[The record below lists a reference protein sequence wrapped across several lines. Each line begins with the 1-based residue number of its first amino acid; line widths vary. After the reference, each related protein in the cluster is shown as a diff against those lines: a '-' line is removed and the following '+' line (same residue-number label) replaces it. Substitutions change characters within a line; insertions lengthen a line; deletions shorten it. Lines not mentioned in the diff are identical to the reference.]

1 MPPISPSYIVQLLFN
16 GLVNGSIYVLIA
28 LGLTLM
34 FGVFEVPNFAHGQTY
49 MFGAYFAWVFSSET
63 GLSFWSALAIAILL
77 TAVIG
82 VAMDRLAYAPVKNR
96 TDEGI
101 PLLLVAFGL
110 FILLGSSAELIWGP
124 AGRSMDFPISGAFI
138 WGDLIFTYNRLFI
151 LGLGILMIILLHLLI
166 QRTSIG
172 KAMRA
177 ISQDEDKARTLGINL
192 SRISIIT
199 FAVGSALA
207 GLAGGVIGSI
217 YGLNPFMGL
226 EPVLKAFVIV
236 VIGGMGSVIGAIV
249 GGYLIGVS
257 EAIMVGYFSS
267 EFSTIVTFAILYILL
282 IVKPQGLFGQTE
294 ER

>member
-1 MPPISPSYIVQLLFN
+1 MPPITPSYVAQLVFN

-49 MFGAYFAWVFSSET
+49 MFGAYFAWVLSSET
-63 GLSFWSALAIAILL
+63 ALTFWSAVAVTIVL

-110 FILLGSSAELIWGP
+110 FILLGSIAELIWGP

-138 WGDLIFTYNRLFI
+138 TGGLIFTYNRLFI
-151 LGLGILMIILLHLLI
+151 IGLGIIMIVLLHLLI
-166 QRTSIG
+166 QRTRIG

-177 ISQDEDKARTLGINL
+177 ISQDEDKARTLGINQT
-192 SRISIIT
+192 RISILT

-207 GLAGGVIGSI
+207 GLAGGVIGAV
-217 YGLNPFMGL
+217 YGLNPYMGL
-226 EPVLKAFVIV
+226 QPVLKAFVIV
-236 VIGGMGSVIGAIV
+236 VIGGMGSVLGAIV

-257 EAIMVGYFSS
+257 EAVMVGYFPS
-267 EFSTIVTFAILYILL
+267 EFSTIVTFAILYVLL
-282 IVKPQGLFGQTE
+282 IVKPQGLFGQEE